1 LVERAEK
8 DNGSTHNFHVEDGM
22 SFTTHRAGFDIRQH
36 LDFDAAGRVSCPACT
51 QDGKTRQK
59 NLSVDLNT
67 GSYRCWRGC
76 TPEQIRAAISM
87 PKQPF
92 SKGFEGT
99 MNIAK
104 SNALSSDKIT
114 QAQQR
119 LQESAQA
126 LEWLQSRGFTQEM
139 IAHYRL
145 GLDRWKN
152 SHDAI
157 AIHIPAN
164 DTFYRKLRIA
174 PWIDNPDLL
183 KWSQYG
189 VPTTIFKTYSPE
201 NAIATWYCEGE
212 WDAMRLGWLAR
223 QEKAPIVVCCST
235 SGCGAVPS
243 IEQLNQ
249 LPGNILIWFDRN
261 DTPTK
266 NGIIPG
272 DAGALK
278 LAEAIG
284 DRARIA
290 QVPMPENC
298 TVNG

>member
-1 LVERAEK
+1 
-8 DNGSTHNFHVEDGM
+8 M
-22 SFTTHRAGFDIRQH
+22 SLMTDRAGFDIRQH
-36 LDFDAAGRVSCPACT
+36 LDFDAAGRVSCPACI
-51 QDGKTRQK
+51 QDGKTKQK

-67 GSYRCWRGC
+67 GAYRCWRGC
-76 TPEQIRAAISM
+76 TPEQIRAAIGQR
-87 PKQPF
+87 KQL
-92 SKGFEGT
+92 SHKGFGGN

-104 SNALSSDKIT
+104 STTVT
-114 QAQQR
+114 QSTILQSQHR
-119 LQESAQA
+119 LNQSPQA
-126 LEWLQSRGFTQEM
+126 LAWLQSRGFTPEM
-139 IAHYRL
+139 ITHYQL

-152 SHDAI
+152 SHDAVS
-157 AIHIPAN
+157 IHIPSGE
-164 DTFYRKLRIA
+164 TFYRKLRIA
-174 PWIDNPDLL
+174 PWLDDSDLL